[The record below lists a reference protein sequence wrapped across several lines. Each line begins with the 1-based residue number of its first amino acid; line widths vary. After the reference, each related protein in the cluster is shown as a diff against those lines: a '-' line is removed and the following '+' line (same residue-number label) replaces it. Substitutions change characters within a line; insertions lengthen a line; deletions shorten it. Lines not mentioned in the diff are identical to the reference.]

1 MGGNQTN
8 RGERGKE
15 ALRPTSTGAC
25 SLTTEDYVT
34 NATSTVQR
42 SDAAMAH
49 LASLSISPAMT
60 RPSLLHAQTHAL
72 LTLLN
77 LNNPPPAAPATAA
90 GPFPRPSSP
99 GTPFDDGAQRPLVW
113 KVLILDDASQ
123 DVLATTLRVQD
134 LREQGVTLHMQ
145 LHSARPPL
153 ADVPAVY
160 FVSPTLAN
168 IRRIAEDLSPPLY
181 ASYYLAFTSS
191 LPRSLL
197 EELASLILSNDPSG
211 QTGQL
216 IASVTDQFLDFVV
229 PSPNMFSLLPRRE
242 LKQDPDGTAGKGKK
256 GKDAKEEWVE
266 GRASYVVLNDPR
278 ATEVDIE
285 EEVGRIA
292 KGLFSVV
299 TTMNMTPII
308 RCPRGNAA
316 EMVARRLDAKL
327 RDHIASTS
335 SRNARDAYSVDAL
348 QRPLLAIMDR
358 NIDLIPMLSHSW
370 TYQALVSDV
379 LDMKLN
385 RVTVSSPENGRLTKK
400 SYDIDSKDFFWAK
413 NAGNPFPAVA
423 EDIDTD
429 LSKYK
434 TDAAEITRSTG
445 ISDVNDVS
453 QIDFTSNTANLKT
466 AITALPELTARK
478 QILDTHMNIA
488 TALLQSIKE
497 RGLDNLFQIE
507 ETAGKQTKATILSV
521 LNGATDEP
529 GQTASPSPLDQL
541 RLVIIYFLST
551 QDGALSK
558 EDLKELESVL
568 KEHGADTRALEYV
581 KKVRDIHRM
590 STLAVQPA
598 VAAQSQSGG
607 GGEWTRG
614 FSALGNRI
622 TDRLREGGIPTVG
635 LDNLISG
642 VKSFLPARKDLTLTR
657 LVEAL
662 MDPASAS
669 SQALQDTDDYLFF
682 DPKTSRARPGHA
694 GAGAGGGGGA
704 GGAGGGGA
712 GGGAGG
718 PGGGRSQFSEGVV
731 FVVGGGGYVEYGNL
745 MDWANRSGGG
755 GGRDGGGGGGGGAGG
770 VGAGGAGAQGVTGQ
784 GGRKVTYGSTEILN
798 PEKFL
803 KSLEELG
810 SV

>member
-1 MGGNQTN
+1 
-8 RGERGKE
+8 
-15 ALRPTSTGAC
+15 
-25 SLTTEDYVT
+25 
-34 NATSTVQR
+34 
-42 SDAAMAH
+42 
-49 LASLSISPAMT
+49 MT
-60 RPSLLHAQTHAL
+60 RPSLLEAQTRAL

-77 LNNPPPAAPATAA
+77 LNTPP
-90 GPFPRPSSP
+90 G
-99 GTPFDDGAQRPLVW
+99 
-113 KVLILDDASQ
+113 
-123 DVLATTLRVQD
+123 
-134 LREQGVTLHMQ
+134 
-145 LHSARPPL
+145 
-153 ADVPAVY
+153 VY
-160 FVSPTLAN
+160 FLAPSPAN
-168 IRRIAEDLSPPLY
+168 IRRIAQDLSPPLY
-181 ASYYLAFTSS
+181 AAYHLAFTSP
-191 LPRSLL
+191 LPRPLL
-197 EELASLILSNDPSG
+197 EELASLILANDPSG
-211 QTGQL
+211 QSAQL
-216 IASVTDQFLDFVV
+216 VASVTDQFLDFVV
-229 PSPNMFSLLPRRE
+229 PAPNMFALLPRRE
-242 LKQDPDGTAGKGKK
+242 PAHDADGAGKKT
-256 GKDAKEEWVE
+256 AREESVE
-266 GRASYVVLNDPR
+266 GRPSYVVLNDPR

-292 KGLFSVV
+292 RGLFSVV
-299 TTMNMTPII
+299 TTMNMVPII

-335 SRNARDAYSVDAL
+335 RTRDAYTVDAL
-348 QRPLLAIMDR
+348 QLLVIMDR
-358 NIDLIPMLSHSW
+358 NIDLVPMLSHSW

-529 GQTASPSPLDQL
+529 GQTAAPSPLDQL

-558 EDLKELESVL
+558 DDLKELENVL
-568 KEHGADTRALEYV
+568 KEHGADTRALGYV

-598 VAAQSQSGG
+598 AAAAAAQTQSG

-682 DPKTSRARPGHA
+682 DPKTSRARPG
-694 GAGAGGGGGA
+694 AGGT
-704 GGAGGGGA
+704 
-712 GGGAGG
+712 
-718 PGGGRSQFSEGVV
+718 GGGRNQFSEGIV

-755 GGRDGGGGGGGGAGG
+755 ARDGAGGAGGGGGGGAGG
-770 VGAGGAGAQGVTGQ
+770 GSGAQGVSGQ
-784 GGRKVTYGSTEILN
+784 GGRRVTYGSTEILN
-798 PEKFL
+798 PERFL

>member
-1 MGGNQTN
+1 
-8 RGERGKE
+8 
-15 ALRPTSTGAC
+15 
-25 SLTTEDYVT
+25 
-34 NATSTVQR
+34 
-42 SDAAMAH
+42 
-49 LASLSISPAMT
+49 MT
-60 RPSLLHAQTHAL
+60 RPSLLEAQTRAL

-77 LNNPPPAAPATAA
+77 LNTPPPTGTLEAP
-90 GPFPRPSSP
+90 P
-99 GTPFDDGAQRPLVW
+99 PLVW
-113 KVLILDDASQ
+113 KVLILDEASQ
-123 DVLATTLRVQD
+123 DVLATSLRVQD

-145 LHSARPPL
+145 LHSPRPPL
-153 ADVPAVY
+153 TDVPAVY
-160 FVSPTLAN
+160 FVAPSPAN
-168 IRRIAEDLSPPLY
+168 IRRIADDLNPPLY
-181 ASYYLAFTSS
+181 SAYYLAFTSA
-191 LPRSLL
+191 LPRPLL
-197 EELASLILSNDPSG
+197 EELASLILANDPSG
-211 QTGQL
+211 QTAQL

-242 LKQDPDGTAGKGKK
+242 LKQDPDGGKAKK
-256 GKDAKEEWVE
+256 AKEEWVE

-292 KGLFSVV
+292 KGLFSVI
-299 TTMNMTPII
+299 TTMNMVPII

-335 SRNARDAYSVDAL
+335 RTRDAYTVDAL
-348 QRPLLAIMDR
+348 QRPLLVIMDR

-529 GQTASPSPLDQL
+529 GQTAAPSALDQL

-558 EDLKELESVL
+558 DDLKELESVL
-568 KEHGADTRALEYV
+568 KEHGADTRALGYV

-598 VAAQSQSGG
+598 AAAQTQSGGGG

-669 SQALQDTDDYLFF
+669 GQALQDTDDYLFF
-682 DPKTSRARPGHA
+682 DPKTSRARPGA
-694 GAGAGGGGGA
+694 GAGGAAGGTGTGTGAGGGGGT
-704 GGAGGGGA
+704 GGT
-712 GGGAGG
+712 
-718 PGGGRSQFSEGVV
+718 GGRNQFSEGVV

-745 MDWANRSGGG
+745 MDWASRS
-755 GGRDGGGGGGGGAGG
+755 GGGGGGGARDGARDG
-770 VGAGGAGAQGVTGQ
+770 AGGAGGAGAAGQGVTGQ
-784 GGRKVTYGSTEILN
+784 GRRVTYGSTEILN
-798 PEKFL
+798 PERFL